1 MATTESMEHEY
12 RLKAKLF
19 GRIGRTHN
27 IPLLRK
33 VESLL
38 DEKSPENVYILSAE
52 EREGMNI
59 ARQQLDAG
67 SGIPHEIVE
76 DELNR
81 WLDELERNEC
91 EANGN

>member
-19 GRIGRTHN
+19 GYIGRTHN
-27 IPLLRK
+27 ILLLRK

-38 DEKSPENVYILSAE
+38 DEKLPENVYILSAE

-59 ARQQLDAG
+59 ALQQFDAG
-67 SGIPHEIVE
+67 LGIPHEVVE
-76 DELNR
+76 DELNN

-91 EANGN
+91 EASGN